1 MRTVSLYTIYRQV
14 RRELSQDL
22 FYQKLKDEVKKS
34 KDEVKK
40 SKDEVKKSKD
50 EAKKSKDEA
59 KFKSYTVVKN
69 LLDLNI
75 DISKISKATG
85 YSVRKIN
92 AIKNNRYTNSKI

>member
-22 FYQKLKDEVKKS
+22 FYQKLKDEAKKL
-34 KDEVKK
+34 KDEEKK
-40 SKDEVKKSKD
+40 LKDE
-50 EAKKSKDEA
+50 E

-75 DISKISKATG
+75 DISKISKETG
-85 YSVRKIN
+85 YSIRKIS
-92 AIKNNRYTNSKI
+92 AITNNRYTNSKI